1 METTK
6 IAEDIRAA
14 SSRQELAA
22 WNKILESFKLLG
34 MDVGFLRK
42 RVDDLL
48 GIIPRSST
56 DQPSVDCEGYEDVEL
71 EKNHAAEKM
80 RAKYGDSEGCSESHG
95 RRDGGD
101 GSQTVKKTAQAMQQM
116 ANGPWRLSTICAH
129 LQY

>member
-6 IAEDIRAA
+6 IADDIRAA

-56 DQPSVDCEGYEDVEL
+56 DQPSVEREGKRMSSL
-71 EKNHAAEKM
+71 
-80 RAKYGDSEGCSESHG
+80 
-95 RRDGGD
+95 RRTMP
-101 GSQTVKKTAQAMQQM
+101 Q
-116 ANGPWRLSTICAH
+116 
-129 LQY
+129 